1 MGGDGPSDSSLQANT
16 VLQRRYKI
24 LGVLGGGG
32 MGTVYQARDLNFP
45 DVRKLVAVKEMLNPT
60 TDPSLHASTLKTFQR
75 EANILATLNHPAI
88 PKIFDF
94 FDQSAHFI

>member
-1 MGGDGPSDSSLQANT
+1 MPETTQFAGRSDGYGDNTLQANT

-45 DVRKLVAVKEMLNPT
+45 DVFTKPG
-60 TDPSLHASTLKTFQR
+60 
-75 EANILATLNHPAI
+75 I
-88 PKIFDF
+88 
-94 FDQSAHFI
+94 